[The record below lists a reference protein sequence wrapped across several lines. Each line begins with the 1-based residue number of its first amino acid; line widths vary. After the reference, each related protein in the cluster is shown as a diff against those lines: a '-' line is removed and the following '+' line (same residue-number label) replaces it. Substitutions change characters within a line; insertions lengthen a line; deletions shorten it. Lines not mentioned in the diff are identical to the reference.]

1 MSDDFGAF
9 EQQLAQLASEV
20 DVDSAN
26 LFDRGAPL
34 ILARAPGRL
43 DVMGG
48 FADYSGSLTLEMPI
62 REAAFVAVQES
73 SEPRV
78 RVVSASFGPEA
89 SPRRSA
95 SFPLSELVEHT
106 RSHAA
111 ASAYFKREPEQ
122 AWSAYVAGVLA
133 ALQVD
138 FGKPLARGLSIFV
151 ASNVPEGKGVSSSA
165 AVEVATLRALC
176 GLYGIDLEPVAAAIA
191 CQRVE
196 NLVVGAPCGVMDQIA
211 ASCGIEG
218 QLLPLLCQPAEVQ
231 ASFPVPAGLALWGID
246 SGASHQVRG
255 AEYTEVRVAAFMGYA
270 IIARAVGLESVPTA
284 EAGQVSIRDERLG
297 GYLANLT
304 PLVFERDYRDLLPEV
319 LRGADFLRE
328 FGGITDPV
336 TRVSPDSSYRVRAA
350 TAHPIYENRRASEFR
365 QLMTR
370 PHAHEAGPR
379 LGSLMFEA
387 HESYSAC
394 GLGSTGTDRIV
405 ELVREVGPSRGLY
418 GAKITGG
425 GSGGTV
431 AVLGRVRAAAA
442 VADVLRAYEEETGQV
457 PQLFSGSSP
466 GAATFGVTEVRFGE
480 DGWKVTPRRA
490 LPAGARGKPAT

>member
-9 EQQLAQLASEV
+9 EQQLGQLASGVGVE
-20 DVDSAN
+20 SAQ

-48 FADYSGSLTLEMPI
+48 FADYSGSLTLEMPL

-73 SEPRV
+73 SEPWV
-78 RVVSASFGPEA
+78 RVVSSSFGPEA
-89 SPRRSA
+89 GALRSA
-95 SFPLSELVEHT
+95 SFPLQEILEHT
-106 RSHAA
+106 GSHAA
-111 ASAYFKREPEQ
+111 AAAYFKREPDQ
-122 AWSAYVAGVLA
+122 AWAAYVVGVLT
-133 ALQVD
+133 ALRVD
-138 FGKPLARGLSIFV
+138 FARPLTRGLSIFV
-151 ASNVPEGKGVSSSA
+151 ASNVPEGKGVGSSA
-165 AVEVATLRALC
+165 AVEVATLRALS
-176 GLYGIDLEPVAAAIA
+176 GLYGIDVEPTAAAIA

-196 NLVVGAPCGVMDQIA
+196 NLVVGAACGVMDQMA

-218 QLLPLLCQPAEVQ
+218 QLLPLLCQPAELQ

-246 SGASHQVRG
+246 SGTRHQVSG

-270 IIARAVGLESVPTA
+270 IIARALGLPSTPGA

-304 PLVFERDYRDLLPEV
+304 PLTFEREYRDLLPE
-319 LRGADFLRE
+319 LLSGAEFLRD
-328 FGGITDPV
+328 FGGITDTV
-336 TRVSPDSSYRVRAA
+336 TRVAAESSYRVRAA
-350 TAHPIYENRRASEFR
+350 TAHPIYEHRRASEFR

-370 PHAHEAGPR
+370 PHAHEAGPK

-405 ELVREVGPSRGLY
+405 ELVREVGASRGLY

-442 VADVLRAYEEETGQV
+442 VGDVLRAYEEETGQV

-466 GAATFGVTEVRFGE
+466 GAAAFGVTEVRFE
-480 DGWKVTPRRA
+480 ADGWKVAPRRA
-490 LPAGARGKPAT
+490 APVGTRGKPAS